1 MPDFKNLSVTVMILT
16 LSVSIFSACSTGNQV
31 LKYENKVN
39 RNDNI
44 VPGIEAPESDEKM
57 MVAATGKGLE
67 PENGSPAQ
75 KRFMAERAATI
86 DGYRKL
92 AERLGGIILHSSTKA
107 GMSEVTSDV
116 ISTEVNTYMRG
127 ARVHTVDFKDGYAIV
142 EVRVYIA
149 PRDSR
154 FYN

>member
-1 MPDFKNLSVTVMILT
+1 MSAYRKPILTVMLLT
-16 LSVSIFSACSTGNQV
+16 VFFTFFSGCSTGNQI
-31 LKYENKVN
+31 LKYENRVN
-39 RNDNI
+39 KNDNI

-92 AERLGGIILHSSTKA
+92 AERLGGMILHSSTKA

-142 EVRVYIA
+142 EVRVYLA
-149 PRDSR
+149 PRDSK

>member
-1 MPDFKNLSVTVMILT
+1 MNATKFPAMSFLLILAAFFMVTG
-16 LSVSIFSACSTGNQV
+16 CSTSNQV

-39 RNDNI
+39 KSDNI
-44 VPGIEAPESDEKM
+44 IPGLEPPEDDEEM

-67 PENGSPAQ
+67 PESGSPAQ
-75 KRFMAERAATI
+75 KRFMAERAAII

-116 ISTEVNTYMRG
+116 ITTEVNTYMRG
-127 ARVHTVDFKDGYAIV
+127 ARVHSVEFKDGYASAEI
-142 EVRVYIA
+142 RVYLA
-149 PRDSR
+149 PRDSK

>member
-1 MPDFKNLSVTVMILT
+1 MSYNKY
-16 LSVSIFSACSTGNQV
+16 SIFIFLLALAFVAGLSGCSTSNQV
-31 LKYENKVN
+31 LKYENKMIT
-39 RNDNI
+39 NDNI

-67 PENGSPAQ
+67 PESGSPAQ
-75 KRFMAERAATI
+75 KRFMAERAAII

-92 AERLGGIILHSSTKA
+92 AERLGGIVLHSNTRA

-116 ISTEVNTYMRG
+116 ITTEVNTYMRG
-127 ARVHTVDFKDGYAIV
+127 ARVHSVEFKDGYASAEI
-142 EVRVYIA
+142 RVYIA
-149 PRDSR
+149 NRDSR

>member
-1 MPDFKNLSVTVMILT
+1 MSAYKKNLLAT
-16 LSVSIFSACSTGNQV
+16 LLLEAFLPLFAGCSPGKQV
-31 LKYENKVN
+31 LKYENRVN
-39 RNDNI
+39 KNDNI

-92 AERLGGIILHSSTKA
+92 AERLGGMILHSSTKA

-142 EVRVYIA
+142 EVRVYLA

>member
-1 MPDFKNLSVTVMILT
+1 MSAYKKNLLAT
-16 LSVSIFSACSTGNQV
+16 LLLAAFFTLFSGCSTGNQV
-31 LKYENKVN
+31 LKYENRVN
-39 RNDNI
+39 KNDNI

-92 AERLGGIILHSSTKA
+92 AERLGGMILHSSTKA

-142 EVRVYIA
+142 EVRVYLA

>member
-1 MPDFKNLSVTVMILT
+1 MSVFRKMMIFL
-16 LSVSIFSACSTGNQV
+16 LSVSAVFLFLSGCATDNQV
-31 LKYENKVN
+31 LKYETRVN
-39 RNDNI
+39 TNDNI
-44 VPGIEAPESDEKM
+44 VPGIEPPESDSSM
-57 MVAATGKGLE
+57 MVSAVGKGLE

-116 ISTEVNTYMRG
+116 ITTEVNSYMRG
-127 ARVHTVDFKDGYAIV
+127 AKVHSVDFKDGYAIA
-142 EVRVYIA
+142 EIRVFLA
-149 PRDSR
+149 PRSSK
-154 FYN
+154 FF

>member
-1 MPDFKNLSVTVMILT
+1 MSAQKHLIFIVFIFIAFFSGLSG
-16 LSVSIFSACSTGNQV
+16 CSTDNQI
-31 LKYENKVN
+31 LKYENKIN
-39 RNDNI
+39 KSDNI

-67 PENGSPAQ
+67 PDSGSPAQ
-75 KRFMAERAATI
+75 KRFMAERAAII

-92 AERLGGIILHSSTKA
+92 AERLGGIILHSSTRA

-116 ISTEVNTYMRG
+116 ITTEVNTYMRG
-127 ARVHTVDFKDGYAIV
+127 ARVHSVDFKDGYAVAEI
-142 EVRVYIA
+142 RVYLA
-149 PRDSR
+149 PRDSK